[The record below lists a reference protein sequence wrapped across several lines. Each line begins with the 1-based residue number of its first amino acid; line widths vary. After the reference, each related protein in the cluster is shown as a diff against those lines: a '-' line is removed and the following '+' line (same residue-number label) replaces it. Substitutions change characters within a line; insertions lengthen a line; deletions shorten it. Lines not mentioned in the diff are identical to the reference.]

1 MLLIFVSINLWHIS
15 RKGFKDTNQGGK
27 AYFLI
32 GFVEMGIT
40 KIISDFNVL
49 PQKPAHDLLR
59 PLSRS
64 PGKTPTLWAGNLENC
79 TLGLEVK

>member
-15 RKGFKDTNQGGK
+15 RKGFKDTSQGEK

-49 PQKPAHDLLR
+49 AQ
-59 PLSRS
+59 
-64 PGKTPTLWAGNLENC
+64 TPRELHPRIGSKITFVQIAAQL
-79 TLGLEVK
+79 